1 MALKSAEREIARVS
15 NEVELGVSGVSA
27 ARIIGRGG
35 ITTAHEVNGE
45 QVIEL
50 KICMRKDLQDLNNAL
65 DRDLGTLSRMV
76 NKEGGLLY
84 GGGAVLADLS
94 GVEPRRF
101 LTTSISESCARN
113 FLGITSQQIVIG
125 VRDEA
130 FGFELYNMFRQMN
143 PVLLALSASSP
154 LEYLVS
160 GLRDVGQHSGRI
172 HKYEGLIKIFPER
185 MLEAPEISSHDE
197 YFEHLYEISG
207 DVRTRLETGKLDA
220 NFEELVK
227 ERRSGEKVYRYYPF
241 DILEPHQIFWF
252 VRPRPDFN
260 NEDSKFVLEIRAPD
274 TPIRMERMKAI
285 NALVIG
291 LSYYV
296 GDNGYP
302 PYIPF
307 RGTLK
312 EMFIVGKEGMNAVIN
327 GNSVADILE
336 RVINA
341 ACVGLYN
348 RGYHEDADRLKKML
362 NSVYEMNDVEEIRA
376 YAAQSDG
383 KADMVVSR
391 LAGVLRR

>member
-101 LTTSISESCARN
+101 LTTSISESCARS